1 MLNVKGKW
9 ALITGGSRG
18 VGREIAKSMAG
29 LGAALI
35 LQSRDVRHAE
45 ALARE
50 LATKGVQVKLV
61 ACDLENEASIAAML
75 AEIDSF
81 GTDVDIVFNNAGLMS
96 KYFVNYFEN
105 TLPDCHQALAVN
117 FLAPVRIADHFLPK
131 MVDRGFGRMLLT
143 TSGIANEPEL
153 MAYACAKA
161 ALTKF
166 VKDFANKF
174 NGTDVMLNLMDPGW
188 LRTDLGGPKAPN
200 AVESVIP
207 GALVGNLLD
216 DRRSGRLFAAQDY
229 AGLTVDA
236 ALGKAESAGELP
248 GHGACVARKHAG
260 NTLPEQRLFGND
272 RTILPCAGD
281 ARVNN
286 LLCQKR
292 MIFVVRKE
300 QQHIP
305 ELGALR
311 LVHRDGERRI
321 DIFRGE
327 RGQRMKHEVPAF
339 LEHHERNSAMPE
351 RRGHEHAGVPVI
363 KFIRIL
369 IAVEHHDLAYE
380 RVLCARFSVFR
391 ANGTAHEFIERR
403 SSRSAAPFR
412 TKDARP
418 FRIFPKSIA
427 SSVTV

>member
-9 ALITGGSRG
+9 AFITGGSRG

-29 LGAALI
+29 LGANLI

-50 LATKGVQVKLV
+50 LAAKGVQVKLV
-61 ACDLENEASIAAML
+61 ACDLESEASVAAML

-81 GTDVDIVFNNAGLMS
+81 GVDVEIVFNNAGLMS

-105 TLPDCHQALAVN
+105 TLPDFHQALAVN
-117 FLAPVRIADHFLPK
+117 FLAPVQITYHFLPK

-229 AGLTVDA
+229 AGLTLNA
-236 ALGKAESAGELP
+236 ALAKAESAG
-248 GHGACVARKHAG
+248 
-260 NTLPEQRLFGND
+260 
-272 RTILPCAGD
+272 
-281 ARVNN
+281 
-286 LLCQKR
+286 
-292 MIFVVRKE
+292 
-300 QQHIP
+300 
-305 ELGALR
+305 
-311 LVHRDGERRI
+311 
-321 DIFRGE
+321 
-327 RGQRMKHEVPAF
+327 
-339 LEHHERNSAMPE
+339 
-351 RRGHEHAGVPVI
+351 
-363 KFIRIL
+363 
-369 IAVEHHDLAYE
+369 
-380 RVLCARFSVFR
+380 
-391 ANGTAHEFIERR
+391 
-403 SSRSAAPFR
+403 
-412 TKDARP
+412 
-418 FRIFPKSIA
+418 
-427 SSVTV
+427 